1 MKKIF
6 IAIALLTGIAFQSNS
21 QDFVVIS
28 KEYCDCF
35 KKLKDTMDTEFRDLL
50 IRVAKQADVKTA
62 FAKEM
67 SGLDAPKQKRLA
79 DQLEALGTSLD
90 SEETESGRC
99 GMALD
104 KKYDKYID
112 TPKKEL
118 DFTVKLTEE
127 LKKNKS
133 CEFLWAVSVFA
144 LAFGGAED

>member
-1 MKKIF
+1 
-6 IAIALLTGIAFQSNS
+6 
-21 QDFVVIS
+21 
-28 KEYCDCF
+28 
-35 KKLKDTMDTEFRDLL
+35 
-50 IRVAKQADVKTA
+50 
-62 FAKEM
+62 
-67 SGLDAPKQKRLA
+67 
-79 DQLEALGTSLD
+79 
-90 SEETESGRC
+90 
-99 GMALD
+99 MALD